1 MGENYITCQA
11 EKGSI
16 NISED
21 VLLSM
26 VRAVINEIDGVASIV
41 NNAGTELLG
50 IKSASKGVKVQIND
64 GVITVD
70 AIIMVRYGCNVVSV
84 AKEVQDKVTSAVESM
99 TGMGSPV
106 VNVHVSGVAFDK

>member
-26 VRAVINEIDGVASIV
+26 ARAVIHEIAGVAYTVLNSDLSTVEQMRLPINDSYV
-41 NNAGTELLG
+41 EETRDEQSMLYDCDWTANATELYNF
-50 IKSASKGVKVQIND
+50 I
-64 GVITVD
+64 
-70 AIIMVRYGCNVVSV
+70 Y
-84 AKEVQDKVTSAVESM
+84 E
-99 TGMGSPV
+99 
-106 VNVHVSGVAFDK
+106 